1 MTEITSALPADAES
15 ILELQKRAYQSEA
28 QLYNDWSLPPLTQ
41 SLESLRHEI
50 AAITVLKAT
59 REGVLVGSVRAALAG
74 EICAVGRLMVEPRLQ
89 GQGIG
94 SALLNAIETYLPTA
108 RTFELFTGSR
118 SHGNLRLYQRHGY
131 VETRREEV
139 SPQLTLVFLRKQ
151 TPPAA

>member
-1 MTEITSALPADAES
+1 M
-15 ILELQKRAYQSEA
+15 
-28 QLYNDWSLPPLTQ
+28 
-41 SLESLRHEI
+41 LR
-50 AAITVLKAT
+50 AT
-59 REGVLVGSVRAALAG
+59 REGVLIGSVRAALAG

-94 SALLNAIETYLPTA
+94 SALLNAIEAYLPTA

-118 SHGNLRLYQRHGY
+118 SHGNLRLYQRRGY